1 MLRISPARPS
11 HAGRRHLVRAAALTA
26 VAALIGS
33 GVALAALPPTA
44 PSAAAPPFLSSF
56 ESADPQP
63 LASTPYGTQT
73 NVTGKIPPGS
83 LSAYFTGVTAS
94 AENGPG
100 EAAVKLTDNNSATKW
115 LTKAATGWVVY
126 TFAKPTLVTGYA
138 LTSGN
143 DSAGRDPK
151 DFTIEGSNDGSTWSP
166 VDSQSGQTF
175 TGRQATN
182 TYALATPATYSQYR
196 LTVTLNSGD
205 PYLQLADWDL
215 RDGTPGAT
223 PMLSVVGS
231 GPTNGYNAKAGA
243 GFSGT
248 HALRYGGKHLADG
261 AAAATNVL
269 YDGVGA
275 TIGAQT
281 ELSYLVFP
289 DRGTDLAV
297 PASWVAVDLVL
308 DDGTTLSSKQDL
320 TDANG
325 FGVTARAHGEQKSL
339 FENEWNNI
347 QIDLSSLAGR
357 TVEKILLSYDYP
369 TGSASTAFSGWIDDV
384 RIGDAAPAADAS
396 SKVKL
401 VDTRRG
407 TLSSSA
413 FSRGTNIPATAWPN
427 GFNFFTP
434 FTNGGS
440 QGTLYEY
447 QRANNAENL
456 PTLQAI
462 GISHEPSIWM
472 GDRDQLGI
480 MPSTSGTP
488 SGDLTARQLAFS
500 HADEIARPDLYSVRF
515 QNGLVTEVAPTD
527 HGGIFRFQFP
537 GTTGSVIVDRVGG
550 SSSLT
555 VAADG
560 TVSGWTDGGS
570 GSGVSRMFISGA
582 FDKTPSAVGTAS
594 GGRTGARYAA
604 FSTTAGE
611 TVQLRLATSFISA
624 AQAKKNLDLEVTGKS
639 FADVNAAAASAWNDR
654 LGVIDVEGATAN
666 QLTTLYSSLYR
677 MNLYP
682 NSQYENTGTAST
694 PVYKHASPVAPQ
706 TGSATDTATNAK
718 VVDGKL
724 YVNNGFWDTYRTVW
738 PLYSLLYPTLADEL
752 VDGFVQQ
759 YREGGWVSRWSSPG
773 YSDIMTGT
781 SSDVA
786 FADAYLN
793 GAVDTAT
800 ALDAYDAALKNATVL
815 PPSNNVGRKSL
826 DTSIFLGYTPD
837 SQGESVSWGLEGYIN
852 DHGIG
857 QMAAKLADDPATPD
871 SRRAQL
877 KEEST
882 YFLDRATNYVQ
893 MFDPATGF
901 FRPKT
906 ASGAV
911 SGGASFDPKTWWGPY
926 TETNAWNFAF
936 HAPFDV
942 DGLASLYGGSQG
954 LVDKL
959 DQFFATPEDGGGGSI
974 HEMIEARAVR
984 MGQLGMSNQ
993 PSHHIPYLYAA
1004 AGAPSKTQAVVREV
1018 EKRLFVGS
1026 EIGQGYLG
1034 DEDNGEMSS
1043 WYVFSA
1049 LGFYP
1054 LQLGSGDYTIGSP
1067 LFTKATVHLQGGKQL
1082 VINAPNNSDRNV
1094 YVASAKLNG
1103 KAIDTAVL
1111 PHDVLSTGATV
1122 DFTMSATPTSWGAH
1136 TSSAPVPTPATD
1148 ATKAGYGATAVSDGS
1163 AIAALTDDNSRSVAT
1178 FATATPAITW
1188 TSSSGA
1194 VAVSSYTLT
1203 SPPSGAVP
1211 TAWHLE
1217 GSADG
1222 TNWMPLDTRTGQ
1234 TFTWA
1239 TQTRPFELA
1248 QPGTFTRYRLTIDA
1262 TTTGAPA
1269 SLAEL
1274 ELLAT
1279 PGTVGD
1285 LAITPAEGVKAAVGT
1300 SVEATLATVSGGAA
1314 KDAGDLTVTADF
1326 HDGAGPQPA
1335 SVSKTAL
1342 GTWAIAAPHTFDAVG
1357 EYSVT
1362 VTAGDGSSQVST
1374 VVPVSVSRDSTLAGA
1389 FDSTC
1394 IGDAGVGANCD
1405 AKAWA
1410 FDRALLKNTGFV
1422 QGTTVT
1428 VPGTALTF
1436 DLPAA
1441 VAGQPDNATG
1451 NGQTIRVD
1459 LGQGATKLSVIGTAT
1474 QTAQHVSA
1482 TITFSDGSTAPLAI
1496 DYGDWVGAANSPI
1509 NGGIVVGKSAGRLS
1523 GASAGD
1529 GQTAAIF
1536 STAPI
1541 TLPAGKTVQSITLPV
1556 QTGDPGS
1563 AGRIHVFAFASDGV
1577 RTAVP
1582 ALTVSGSAVGA
1593 QKTGVAFNA
1602 QLATA
1607 TGGAPST
1614 AGAYAAR
1621 VNWGDGSPLADAV
1634 VTPGTG
1640 SDPAVVSGDH
1650 SYTEAGDYT
1659 VSVTVDDGLKSAV
1672 ATTTVH
1678 VDKAWQPALDAVAG
1692 AVAPGSDV
1700 TVTGHGFEPGEAVA
1714 VTLGTAPATPVA
1726 TSADGSGAIS
1736 VTLTV
1741 PAGASDGTYPV
1752 TARGEVSLTDATTSI
1767 VVKAPT
1773 APGADATLTLSAASA
1788 ERGATVVA
1796 YGDHFPAD
1804 ATVSFTLHADPLAL
1818 GTATVNGQ
1826 GVFTA
1831 ALVIP
1836 ADAASGAHEIEA
1848 TAGGVSVRV
1857 AFTVLDAP
1865 AADHGTAPAQ
1875 GGAWRG
1881 LADTGSDAH
1890 GAQSAA
1896 AVAAW
1901 LVLGGTVL
1909 ATGGYIVS
1917 RRRRTR
1923 RGSAE

>member
-1 MLRISPARPS
+1 MLRISHYRSAHRARRS
-11 HAGRRHLVRAAALTA
+11 LLRTAA
-26 VAALIGS
+26 VAAAVALVGS
-33 GVALAALPPTA
+33 GAGLAALP
-44 PSAAAPPFLSSF
+44 AAAASTPFLSSF

-63 LASTPYGTQT
+63 LASTPFGTQT
-73 NVTGKIPPGS
+73 NVTGKVPPGS
-83 LSAYFTGVTAS
+83 LSAYIGNVTAS
-94 AENGPG
+94 AENAPG
-100 EAAVKLTDNNSATKW
+100 ETAVKLTDNNSSTKW

-126 TFAKPTLVTGYA
+126 TFAKPTLVTDYA

-166 VDSQSGQTF
+166 VDTQTGQTF
-175 TGRQATN
+175 SNRQTTN
-182 TYALATPATYSQYR
+182 AYHLATPVTFSQYR
-196 LTVTLNSGD
+196 FTVTQNSGD
-205 PYLQLADWDL
+205 AYLQLADWDL
-215 RDGTPGAT
+215 RDATPGAT
-223 PMLSVVGS
+223 PMLSVVGA

-275 TIGAQT
+275 TIGTKT
-281 ELSYLVFP
+281 ELSYKVFP

-297 PASWVAVDLVL
+297 PSSWVAVDLVL
-308 DDGTTLSSKQDL
+308 DDGTTLSSKQNL

-357 TVEKILLSYDYP
+357 TVQKVLLSYDYP
-369 TGSASTAFSGWIDDV
+369 TGSASTVFSGWIDDV

-407 TLSSSA
+407 TLSSSS

-447 QRANNAENL
+447 QRANNADNL

-488 SGDLTARQLAFS
+488 NGDLTTRALAFS
-500 HADEIARPDLYSVRF
+500 HSDEIARPDLYSVKF
-515 QNGLVTEVAPTD
+515 QNNLVTEVTPTD

-550 SSSLT
+550 SSSLS

-582 FDKTPSAVGTAS
+582 FDKTPSAVGTAAGS
-594 GGRTGARYAA
+594 RTGARYAA

-639 FADVNAAAASAWNDR
+639 FDDVNTAAANAWNDR

-666 QLTTLYSSLYR
+666 QLTTLYSNLYR

-682 NSQYENTGTAST
+682 NSQFENTGTAGA

-718 VVDGKL
+718 VVDGKI

-738 PLYSLLYPTLADEL
+738 PLYSLLYPKLTDEL

-786 FADAYLN
+786 FADAYIN
-793 GAVDTAT
+793 GSVSTAV

-815 PPSNNVGRKSL
+815 APSNNVGRKSL

-857 QMAAKLADDPATPD
+857 QMAAKLAEDPATPD
-871 SRRAQL
+871 ARRAQL
-877 KEEST
+877 KEESA

-911 SGGASFDPKTWWGPY
+911 SGDASFDPKTWWGPY

-959 DQFFATPEDGGGGSI
+959 DQFFATPEDGGGGTI

-1004 AGAPSKTQAVVREV
+1004 AGAPSKTQSVVREV
-1018 EKRLFVGS
+1018 QKRLFVGS

-1043 WYVFSA
+1043 WYIFSA

-1067 LFTKATVHLQGGKQL
+1067 LFTKTTVHLAGGKSL
-1082 VINAPNNSDRNV
+1082 VVNAPNNSDKNV
-1094 YVASAKLNG
+1094 YIASAKLNG
-1103 KAIDTAVL
+1103 QALDTAAL
-1111 PHDVLSTGATV
+1111 PHDILSTGGTV

-1136 TSSAPVPTPATD
+1136 TSSTPVPTPATD
-1148 ATKAGYGATAVSDGS
+1148 VTKAGYGTTTVSDGS
-1163 AIAALTDDNSRSVAT
+1163 LIGSLTDDNSRNVAT
-1178 FATATPAITW
+1178 FATATPAISW

-1194 VAVSSYTLT
+1194 VSVNSYTLT
-1203 SPPSGAVP
+1203 SPATGAVP

-1222 TNWMPLDTRTGQ
+1222 TSWMPLDTRTGQ

-1248 QPGTFTRYRLTIDA
+1248 HPGSFTHYRLTIDA
-1262 TTTGAPA
+1262 TTTGTPA

-1285 LAITPAEGVKAAVGT
+1285 LAITPAEGVKASVGA
-1300 SVEATLATVSGGAA
+1300 SVGATLATVSGGTA
-1314 KDAGDLTVTADF
+1314 KTADDLTVTADF
-1326 HDGAGPQPA
+1326 HDGAGPKPA
-1335 SVSKTAL
+1335 AVSKTPL
-1342 GTWAIAAPHTFDAVG
+1342 GTWAITAPHAFDAVG
-1357 EYSVT
+1357 EYAVT
-1362 VTAGDGSSQVST
+1362 ITAGDGTSQVSAD
-1374 VVPVSVSRDSTLAGA
+1374 VPVSVSRDNTLAGS

-1410 FDRALLKNTGFV
+1410 FNRALLKNTGFV
-1422 QGTTVT
+1422 QGTTVA

-1451 NGQTIRVD
+1451 NGQTIRFD
-1459 LGQGATKLSVIGTAT
+1459 AGQGATTLSVIGTAT
-1474 QTAQHVSA
+1474 QTAQHVTA
-1482 TITFSDGSTAPLAI
+1482 TITFTDGSTAPLAI

-1509 NGGIVVGKSAGRLS
+1509 NGGISVGKSAGRLS
-1523 GASAGD
+1523 GSSAAD
-1529 GQTAAIF
+1529 GQTAGIF
-1536 STAPI
+1536 STAPYAI
-1541 TLPAGKTVQSITLPV
+1541 PAGKTVQSITLPV

-1563 AGRIHVFAFASDGV
+1563 AGRIHVFAFASDGA
-1577 RTAVP
+1577 RTALP
-1582 ALTVSGSAVGA
+1582 ALTATGTALDA
-1593 QKTGVAFNA
+1593 QKTGVEFTAP
-1602 QLATA
+1602 LATA

-1614 AGAYAAR
+1614 PGAYAAR
-1621 VNWGDGSPLADAV
+1621 VNWGDGSPVADAT

-1640 SDPAVVSGDH
+1640 TDPATVAGTH
-1650 SYTEAGDYT
+1650 TYTTAGDFT
-1659 VSVTVDDGLKSAV
+1659 VSVTVDDGLKSTAV
-1672 ATTTVH
+1672 TTAVH
-1678 VDKAWQPALDAVAG
+1678 VDQAYQPTLDAVAG
-1692 AVAPGSDV
+1692 TFLPGADV
-1700 TVTGHGFEPGEAVA
+1700 TITGHGFAAGEPVT
-1714 VTLGTAPATPVA
+1714 VTLGTTPATPVA
-1726 TSADGSGAIS
+1726 TTADGSGAIS
-1736 VTLTV
+1736 TTVTI
-1741 PAGASDGTYPV
+1741 PAGTADATYTV
-1752 TARGEVSLTDATTSI
+1752 TARGDTSQTDATTSV
-1767 VVKAPT
+1767 VVKAPV
-1773 APGADATLTLSAASA
+1773 APGADATLSLSAGSA
-1788 ERGATVVA
+1788 VRGATVVA
-1796 YGDHFPAD
+1796 YGDHFPAGE
-1804 ATVSFTLHADPLAL
+1804 TVAFTLHSDPIAL
-1818 GTATVNGQ
+1818 GTATANAQ

-1831 ALVIP
+1831 PLVVP
-1836 ADAASGAHEIEA
+1836 AGAATGAHEIEA
-1848 TAGGVSVRV
+1848 TAGGVTVRV
-1857 AFTVLDAP
+1857 AFTVLDAAP
-1865 AADHGTAPAQ
+1865 VDHGTAPAQ
-1875 GGAWRG
+1875 GGAWTG
-1881 LADTGSDAH
+1881 LADTGSNAQ

-1896 AVAAW
+1896 AMGAW
-1901 LVLGGTVL
+1901 LVLAGALL
-1909 ATGGYIVS
+1909 AGAGYLLN
-1917 RRRRTR
+1917 RRIRRTR
-1923 RGSAE
+1923 GGSAE

>member
-1 MLRISPARPS
+1 MLRVSQTRPS
-11 HAGRRHLVRAAALTA
+11 HRARRSLLRTAAVAAALA
-26 VAALIGS
+26 LVAS
-33 GVALAALPPTA
+33 GVGLAALPAT
-44 PSAAAPPFLSSF
+44 AAPTPFLSSF
-56 ESADPQP
+56 ETADPQP

-73 NVTGKIPPGS
+73 NVTGKVPPGS
-83 LSAYFTGVTAS
+83 LSAYITGVTAS

-100 EAAVKLTDNNSATKW
+100 EAAVKLTDNNSSTKW
-115 LTKAATGWVVY
+115 LAKAATGWVVY
-126 TFAKPTLVTGYA
+126 TFATPTLVTDYA

-143 DSAGRDPK
+143 DSPARDPK
-151 DFTIEGSNDGSTWSP
+151 NFTIEGSNDGSSWSP
-166 VDSQSGQTF
+166 VDTQAGQTF
-175 TGRQATN
+175 RDRQTTN
-182 TYALATPATYSQYR
+182 TYALAAPVTFSRYR

-248 HALRYGGKHLADG
+248 HALRYAGKHQADG
-261 AAAATNVL
+261 PAAATNLL

-275 TIGAQT
+275 TIGPKT
-281 ELSYLVFP
+281 ELSYLVLP
-289 DRGTDLAV
+289 DKGTDLAV
-297 PASWVAVDLVL
+297 PSSWVAIDLVL
-308 DDGTTLSSKQDL
+308 DDGTTLSSKQNL

-357 TVEKILLSYDYP
+357 TVDKILLSYDYP
-369 TGSASTAFSGWIDDV
+369 TGSASTVFSGWVDDV
-384 RIGDAAPAADAS
+384 RIGDAAAAPDS
-396 SKVKL
+396 SSTVKL

-407 TLSSSA
+407 TLSSSS

-447 QRANNAENL
+447 QRANNADNL

-480 MPSTSGTP
+480 MPSTSSTP
-488 SGDLTARQLAFS
+488 SGDLTTRQLAFS
-500 HADEIARPDLYSVRF
+500 HSDEIARPDLYSVKF
-515 QNGLVTEVAPTD
+515 QNDLVTEVTPTD

-582 FDKTPSAVGTAS
+582 FDTTPSAVGNAS
-594 GGRTGARYAA
+594 GSRTGARYAA
-604 FSTTAGE
+604 FSTTAGGIVE
-611 TVQLRLATSFISA
+611 LRLATSFISA

-639 FADVNAAAASAWNDR
+639 FEDVNTAAANAWNDR

-666 QLTTLYSSLYR
+666 QQTTLYSNLYR

-682 NSQYENTGTAST
+682 NSQFENTGTASA

-718 VVDGKL
+718 VVDGKI

-738 PLYSLLYPTLADEL
+738 PLYSLLYPKLTDEL

-786 FADAYLN
+786 FADAYIN
-793 GAVDTAT
+793 GSVDTAT

-815 PPSNNVGRKSL
+815 APSNNVGRKSL

-857 QMAAKLADDPATPD
+857 QMAAKLAEDPATPD
-871 SRRAQL
+871 ARREQL
-877 KEEST
+877 KEESA

-893 MFDPATGF
+893 MFDAATGF

-911 SGGASFDPKTWWGPY
+911 SGDASFDPKTWWGPY

-974 HEMIEARAVR
+974 HEMVEARAVR

-1004 AGAPSKTQAVVREV
+1004 AGAPAKTQAAVREI
-1018 EKRLFVGS
+1018 EKRLYVGS

-1067 LFTKATVHLQGGKQL
+1067 LFTKATVHLQGGKEL
-1082 VINAPNNSDRNV
+1082 VINAPNNSDANV

-1103 KAIDTAVL
+1103 QALDTAAL
-1111 PHDVLSTGATV
+1111 PHDILSKGGTV

-1136 TSSAPVPTPATD
+1136 TSSKPVPTPATD
-1148 ATKAGYGATAVSDGS
+1148 ATKAGYGTTTVSDGS
-1163 AIAALTDDNSRSVAT
+1163 SIAALTDDNSRSVAT

-1188 TSSSGA
+1188 TSTSGA
-1194 VAVSSYTLT
+1194 VAVNSYTLT
-1203 SPPSGAVP
+1203 SPATGAVP

-1222 TNWMPLDTRTGQ
+1222 TSWLPLDSRTGQ

-1248 QPGTFTRYRLTIDA
+1248 QPGSFTHYRLTIDA

-1285 LAITPAEGVKAAVGT
+1285 LAITPAEGVKAAVGV
-1300 SVEATLATVSGGAA
+1300 SVGTTLATVSGGVATSA
-1314 KDAGDLTVTADF
+1314 DGLTVTADF
-1326 HDGAGPQPA
+1326 HDGTGPQQA
-1335 SVSKTAL
+1335 TVSKTPL
-1342 GTWAIAAPHTFDAVG
+1342 GTWAVTAPHTFDAVG
-1357 EYSVT
+1357 EYTVT
-1362 VTAGDGSSQVST
+1362 VTAGDGTSQASAD
-1374 VVPVSVSRDSTLAGA
+1374 VPVSISRDATLVGA

-1410 FDRALLKNTGFV
+1410 FNRALLANTGFV
-1422 QGTTVT
+1422 QGTTVA

-1441 VAGQPDNATG
+1441 APGQPDNATG
-1451 NGQTIRVD
+1451 NGQTIAVD
-1459 LGQGATKLSVIGTAT
+1459 PGRGATKLSVIGTAT
-1474 QTAQHVSA
+1474 QTAQHVTA
-1482 TITFSDGSTAPLAI
+1482 TITFTDGSTAPLAI
-1496 DYGDWVGAANSPI
+1496 DYGDWVGAANNPI

-1523 GASAGD
+1523 GSSAAD
-1529 GQTAAIF
+1529 GQTAGIF
-1536 STAPI
+1536 STAPYAI
-1541 TLPAGKTVQSITLPV
+1541 PAGKTVKTITLPV

-1582 ALTVSGSAVGA
+1582 TLTATGSALDA
-1593 QKTGVAFNA
+1593 QKTGVPFTAA
-1602 QLATA
+1602 LATA

-1614 AGAYAAR
+1614 TGAYTAR
-1621 VNWGDGSPLADAV
+1621 VNWGDGSPVGDAA
-1634 VTPGTG
+1634 VTAGA
-1640 SDPAVVSGDH
+1640 DPATVSGTH
-1650 SYTEAGDYT
+1650 TYATAGDYT
-1659 VSVTVDDGLKSAV
+1659 VSVTVDDGLKSTAV
-1672 ATTTVH
+1672 TTTVH
-1678 VDKAWQPALDAVAG
+1678 VDQAYQPTLDAVAG
-1692 AVAPGSDV
+1692 TFAPGADV
-1700 TVTGHGFEPGEAVA
+1700 AITGHGFAAGEPVT
-1714 VTLGTAPATPVA
+1714 VTLGTTPATPVA

-1736 VTLTV
+1736 TTV
-1741 PAGASDGTYPV
+1741 HVPDGTADATYSV
-1752 TARGEVSLTDATTSI
+1752 TARGDTSQTDATTSI
-1767 VVKAPT
+1767 VVKAPV
-1773 APGADATLTLSAASA
+1773 APGADATLSLSTAAA

-1796 YGDHFPAD
+1796 YGDHFPAGE
-1804 ATVSFTLHADPLAL
+1804 TVTFTLHSDPIAL
-1818 GTATVNGQ
+1818 GTATANAQ
-1826 GVFTA
+1826 GVVTA
-1831 ALVIP
+1831 PLVVP
-1836 ADAASGAHEIEA
+1836 AGAASGAHEIEA

-1865 AADHGTAPAQ
+1865 AVDNGAAPAQ
-1875 GGAWRG
+1875 GGRWSG
-1881 LADTGSDAH
+1881 LARTGTDAH
-1890 GAQSAA
+1890 GAQTAA
-1896 AVAAW
+1896 TVGAW
-1901 LVLGGTVL
+1901 LVLVGALL
-1909 ATGGYIVS
+1909 AAGGYVV
-1917 RRRRTR
+1917 RRRIRRTR
-1923 RGSAE
+1923 EGSAE